1 MKWGFSNKMKILQ
14 GKVSQAFPSI
24 DSPYMEGSPWKM
36 FFKKGKQILDQA
48 SMTHP
53 QVHTSVSS
61 DFLGSFCFLKELKL
75 PNVTKIEANVNFEHF
90 LNI

>member
-1 MKWGFSNKMKILQ
+1 MHF
-14 GKVSQAFPSI
+14 QALTRHTWK
-24 DSPYMEGSPWKM
+24 DLLGKM

-61 DFLGSFCFLKELKL
+61 DFLGSLCFLKELKL